1 MIFKWVFPQK
11 LAIFV
16 IFNFFQKISILILHL
31 TTLTANPLE
40 IWGILLITPLL
51 STSKHTFGHYEIWPS
66 GENLKNQ
73 GSIFFFAK
81 LPRGPATALLW
92 GFWGPYLDP
101 RGPCQGPFIWV
112 NDWALEALP
121 EPCCYLAGP
130 NISHQ
135 RACHSFLSAK
145 SFDFPQRSSNVQHSL
160 PSFTKCQKKKKISAR
175 FNYLN
180 NLWKIHIYS
189 EMQRIY
195 KLIF

>member
-1 MIFKWVFPQK
+1 MHVFSKNNMIFKWVFPQK

-81 LPRGPATALLW
+81 LPREPRHGPLVRVLGPIFGPQRALSGPFHMGQWLGPRSPTRALL
-92 GFWGPYLDP
+92 LS
-101 RGPCQGPFIWV
+101 C
-112 NDWALEALP
+112 WAQHFPP
-121 EPCCYLAGP
+121 E
-130 NISHQ
+130 S
-135 RACHSFLSAK
+135 LSQ
-145 SFDFPQRSSNVQHSL
+145 FFVR
-160 PSFTKCQKKKKISAR
+160 
-175 FNYLN
+175 
-180 NLWKIHIYS
+180 
-189 EMQRIY
+189 
-195 KLIF
+195 